1 MSTGQIRNKLRLIRG
16 KWDGNK
22 VMFNDE
28 DGESVITVSFNP
40 TEYSIDKSNVFSEA
54 NIPGLGSPILQ
65 FNRGN
70 VRTLSLELLLDTY
83 TGGSLKN
90 SCWTRIPSGGEDLRT
105 KYISKFEKLLE
116 IDGELHAPPPCKVL
130 WANLEFVGVLESL
143 KKNYIYFLD
152 DGTPVRAKLTLT
164 FKEYIPVEIQLKASP
179 RSSPDR
185 RKTYLV
191 KQGDSLWQIS
201 AKAYGDPGQW
211 RIIAKANNIEVP
223 RFLHL
228 KKANEEGKNV
238 ISMDSLIGK
247 EIVIPCLSKG

>member
-1 MSTGQIRNKLRLIRG
+1 MSTGETNNKLVIIRG

-22 VMFNDE
+22 VKFNDG
-28 DGESVITVSFNP
+28 DGGSVITVSFNP

-54 NIPGLGSPILQ
+54 NVPGLGSPIIQ
-65 FNRGN
+65 FNHGN

-90 SCWTRIPSGGEDLRT
+90 SCWTLTPGEGEDLRT
-105 KYISKFEKLLE
+105 KYINKFEKLLE

-143 KKNYIYFLD
+143 RKRYVFFLD
-152 DGTPVRAKLTLT
+152 DGTPVRARLTLT
-164 FKEYIPVEIQLKASP
+164 FKEYVPVEIQLKTSP
-179 RSSPDR
+179 RSSPDK

-201 AKAYGDPGQW
+201 AKAYGDAGQW
-211 RIIAKANNIEVP
+211 RIIAEANDIEVP
-223 RFLHL
+223 RFLQI
-228 KKANEEGKNV
+228 EEKDERDKGV
-238 ISMDSLIGK
+238 VSMDSLIGK
-247 EIVIPCLSKG
+247 EIVIPRLSKR